1 MNDEYISTSD
11 MILKVNISENNIH
24 VWSMRPQYE
33 YTSFRE
39 TLTEMQGNKQE
50 LLQSVILQQYN
61 LDNTTVYGNN
71 YNIQNTLGIH

>member
-1 MNDEYISTSD
+1 MYQNSEFAFIFNENFSDKILSEINPKNGFKLNDEYISTSD

-39 TLTEMQGNKQE
+39 TLTEMQGNQ
-50 LLQSVILQQYN
+50 
-61 LDNTTVYGNN
+61 
-71 YNIQNTLGIH
+71 